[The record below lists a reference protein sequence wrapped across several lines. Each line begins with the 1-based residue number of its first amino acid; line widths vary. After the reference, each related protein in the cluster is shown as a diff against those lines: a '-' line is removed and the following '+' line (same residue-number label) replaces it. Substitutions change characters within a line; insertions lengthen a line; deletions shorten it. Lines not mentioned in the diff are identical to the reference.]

1 MKLIQLEYFCETARR
16 LSITRAAQKLY
27 VTQPAVSSAV
37 KELEK
42 EFSVQLFTH
51 VGNRLALTEEGKAF
65 YEQGEQLL
73 RQVEDTSRKLKD
85 LGKQVPAVRIGI
97 PPLLST
103 VLFPELLLQLKEECP
118 KVRAELFEYGS
129 ARAAELVQKEELDLA
144 LVNMDFFEIIEEIW
158 SEVRDEWNPAFIQ
171 MECNK
176 LLVKLARYVQNQ
188 DYQVKEY
195 ISQAK
200 SFMTY
205 HYFEIDS
212 VDDIAAAVGLHKIYL
227 QRIFKK
233 HTGQTIW
240 NYLTDIRLKKAASF
254 LEASD
259 IPIGE
264 IDSMVG
270 IHSRQSFYQNFKKYY
285 HMSPKEYRESARKC
299 KK

>member
-1 MKLIQLEYFCETARR
+1 MKLIQLEYFCETARC

-144 LVNMDFFEIIEEIW
+144 LVNMDFFEIDKFHSRCLWEDPFLFCTRFSHPLAGKKKITAEMLREE
-158 SEVRDEWNPAFIQ
+158 P
-171 MECNK
+171 
-176 LLVKLARYVQNQ
+176 LLLYNTDSVQNRSIHQ
-188 DYQVKEY
+188 WLEAAGVRPEALLHS
-195 ISQAK
+195 SQIVTIRKFILAGLGS
-200 SFMTY
+200 SFFYSSLM
-205 HYFEIDS
+205 EENPDLAGIPLEP
-212 VDDIAAAVGLHKIYL
+212 AVP
-227 QRIFKK
+227 QRIGVIWRKGRYLNAGSEK
-233 HTGQTIW
+233 VLSCLTGC
-240 NYLTDIRLKKAASF
+240 
-254 LEASD
+254 
-259 IPIGE
+259 G
-264 IDSMVG
+264 
-270 IHSRQSFYQNFKKYY
+270 NFCGK
-285 HMSPKEYRESARKC
+285 RW
-299 KK
+299 

>member
-1 MKLIQLEYFCETARR
+1 MKLIQLEYFCETARC

-144 LVNMDFFEIIEEIW
+144 LVNMDFFEIDKFHSRCLWEDPFLFCTRSSHPLAGEKRLRQKCSVKNRFCCTIQIL
-158 SEVRDEWNPAFIQ
+158 SRTGAFISGWKQ
-171 MECNK
+171 QASGRK
-176 LLVKLARYVQNQ
+176 LCCIPV
-188 DYQVKEY
+188 
-195 ISQAK
+195 
-200 SFMTY
+200 
-205 HYFEIDS
+205 
-212 VDDIAAAVGLHKIYL
+212 
-227 QRIFKK
+227 
-233 HTGQTIW
+233 
-240 NYLTDIRLKKAASF
+240 RLSPF
-254 LEASD
+254 GNLFWQGLEAAFF
-259 IPIGE
+259 I
-264 IDSMVG
+264 VL
-270 IHSRQSFYQNFKKYY
+270 
-285 HMSPKEYRESARKC
+285 
-299 KK
+299 

>member
-1 MKLIQLEYFCETARR
+1 MEVEAVMGHYKDTFVPEY
-16 LSITRAAQKLY
+16 
-27 VTQPAVSSAV
+27 
-37 KELEK
+37 
-42 EFSVQLFTH
+42 
-51 VGNRLALTEEGKAF
+51 
-65 YEQGEQLL
+65 
-73 RQVEDTSRKLKD
+73 
-85 LGKQVPAVRIGI
+85 
-97 PPLLST
+97 
-103 VLFPELLLQLKEECP
+103 
-118 KVRAELFEYGS
+118 
-129 ARAAELVQKEELDLA
+129 A
-144 LVNMDFFEIIEEIW
+144 LVPEDVYFTNWKNYHMEYHTHSLGGIEFNYVIRGECEYYIEDKVIPLSKKNLLVIDSNLPHKLVFTSEEPCLILGMSCGEYPLQAGYVSMGDLMKAYEDVKSFLQQFQEYALIKDGHSFFGIIEEIW